1 MRISC
6 THFVVRV
13 CALHPFYRQ
22 NAVDATLGKNTREGT
37 YYAYFP
43 LRVLFVSGSR
53 YRIFTIKYLVFPI

>member
-22 NAVDATLGKNTREGT
+22 NSANTTLRLSREEQQSHTVG
-37 YYAYFP
+37 A
-43 LRVLFVSGSR
+43 
-53 YRIFTIKYLVFPI
+53 KDEN